1 MKRLFTAVLMGL
13 MVASLALAQNAD
25 ALITELRAVTGAPT
39 RNATELRAAYDAVL
53 DALLVPLSDETNEDQ
68 LMPREGGPILARQGA
83 QVALRDIALR
93 STRTGAE
100 VERLALSQAI
110 AARLGQVP
118 NVYAQAWLVRML
130 EFIGRAEAVPA
141 LTGLLLQKRKKHQL
155 KKPRLQRQQLLKLR
169 RQRLLRKQQLKLLV
183 PKKLQL
189 LKQDLQEENKRKHC
203 FR

>member
-141 LTGLLLQKRKKHQL
+141 LTGLLGNADPLGSDPARRALAQNPSPEAAAALRTALDAAATPAAQL
-155 KKPRLQRQQLLKLR
+155 A
-169 RQRLLRKQQLKLLV
+169 LV
-183 PKKLQL
+183 NAL
-189 LKQDLQEENKRKHC
+189 
-203 FR
+203 